1 MPRTPKPGKRPPT
14 RGRPPRRESGAP
26 SPREARARAF
36 RAARDESVREPREPS
51 RGEARTPAGRVR
63 REPPR
68 REPHEPPRR
77 ETREA
82 PRRETREPPRR
93 EAREAPR
100 REAREPPRR
109 EAREAPRGVRR
120 EPPRRAGHERPRRE
134 TREREPEFA
143 RIAGIAAVSAVF
155 AKAPDRVA
163 RLFFEARAK
172 QQVAALCA
180 TMVATRRPF
189 REVSSEELTR
199 IAGTPMHGGVVALAQ
214 PAAIGQL
221 DVQEAERWAHDRTLL
236 LVLDGVGNPH
246 NLGAI
251 IRTAAFFGVRR
262 VVLSDHTS
270 QALPS
275 DASVRVAEGGFEH
288 ITVYRA
294 HNLPRMLT
302 RLQGCYQV
310 IGTAAIGGVAPNAL
324 RLGGKAAALVLGN
337 EEHGLGRA
345 TLEACRYIVTLPG
358 AGAVQSLNVAATAAV
373 LIHALVSA

>member
-14 RGRPPRRESGAP
+14 RGRPPRREGGAP

-36 RAARDESVREPREPS
+36 RAARDESVRESREPS

-68 REPHEPPRR
+68 REPREPPRR
-77 ETREA
+77 ETRE
-82 PRRETREPPRR
+82 P
-93 EAREAPR
+93 
-100 REAREPPRR
+100 
-109 EAREAPRGVRR
+109 PRGVRR

-143 RIAGIAAVSAVF
+143 RIAGMAAVSAVF

-221 DVQEAERWAHDRTLL
+221 DVQEAERWAHDRTPL

-302 RLQGCYQV
+302 RLQGSYQV

-324 RLGGKAAALVLGN
+324 RLGGKAATLVLGN
-337 EEHGLGRA
+337 EEHGLSRA
-345 TLEACRYIVTLPG
+345 TLEACQYIVTLPG